1 MILIV
6 AMLILDKEELFLY
19 LASMKQLSMEALQ
32 RPALEEYKSSDKMP
46 VVIVLDNI
54 RSGLNV
60 GAIFRTCDAFSIEA
74 IYLCGIT
81 VKPPHAEILKT
92 ALGAT
97 ASVTWYYHESTIDA
111 LQTLSTRGYN
121 LVPVEQ
127 TDHAI
132 QLEQMDMIS
141 QFPLALIF
149 GNEMRGVG
157 AEVLK
162 MCASSLEIPQSGTK
176 HSLNVATTAGI
187 VIWECYRQCLLR
199 RLSS

>member
-1 MILIV
+1 MQ
-6 AMLILDKEELFLY
+6 E
-19 LASMKQLSMEALQ
+19 LQ
-32 RPALEEYKSSDKMP
+32 RPALEEYQSSEKMP
-46 VVIVLDNI
+46 VILVLDNI

-60 GAIFRTCDAFSIEA
+60 GAIFRTCDAFSVEA

-81 VKPPHAEILKT
+81 VQPPHAEIMKT

-97 ASVTWYYHESTIDA
+97 NSVKWNYFETTMDAVENLKSKGYH
-111 LQTLSTRGYN
+111 LL
-121 LVPVEQ
+121 PVEQ
-127 TDHAI
+127 TDQSVHLD
-132 QLEQMDMIS
+132 QLDMIT
-141 QFPLALIF
+141 QFPLGLIF
-149 GNEMRGVG
+149 GNEMRGVD

-162 MCASSLEIPQSGTK
+162 MCASSLEIPQEGIK